1 MIHHASTSRFRN
13 ILYILTVGAFL
24 LFLCSEHLN
33 SFTNYTY
40 IYTTNG
46 DGDTNSLNTTSQNF
60 EQEMPDYASEPVPP
74 PLSPEELEIQKYS
87 PYCPP
92 DRCAH
97 GHWVPRVP
105 PFQTYEEADRWINVY
120 HKDGLDPGLRL
131 PDPEPEPVPVSGVRI
146 TEEQK
151 KDRYLEMSNWVWESE
166 FGKVV
171 PFDAEE
177 LVVRLLK
184 SAGGLFLVGDSL
196 TIHWLYTVHHRIYQ
210 AGLKLEEY
218 HEGPLQYEGLAPQY
232 RLDMNHPPCQE
243 LVQRAGI
250 PLERAYR
257 PILTHIVA
265 QSLVTP
271 DELKKI
277 FRADWAYVHHHHYFT
292 VNNWEVALA
301 ELTKEVDGERARGVN
316 EDSLVV
322 VSNGA
327 HWSRVRLRGYVEE
340 TTDYEGFRRRIEH
353 GYSEMIKVVMGNLA
367 PLPHTTLF
375 FRSISPGHPLCP
387 QFPVPFSSMHDAED
401 WSLQPGHEKPDPE
414 EWDWDMFPER
424 NDKWRQAIRKYEE
437 SRLESSDG
445 LWNGRGN
452 KWIYL
457 DFWSMD
463 FQRIDAHTGYW
474 DCLHYALPFEHNQ
487 WTDMLFHRLV
497 VESRLTE
504 RDMES
509 LDY

>member
-1 MIHHASTSRFRN
+1 MTDYASTSRLRN

-33 SFTNYTY
+33 SFTNHTY

-46 DGDTNSLNTTSQNF
+46 DGDTNSLNATSQNIK
-60 EQEMPDYASEPVPP
+60 QEMPDYPSELVPP
-74 PLSPEELEIQKYS
+74 SLSPEELEIQKYS

-97 GHWVPRVP
+97 GHWISRVP
-105 PFQTYEEADRWINVY
+105 PFQTHEEADRWINLY
-120 HKDGLDPGLRL
+120 HKHGLDPGLRL
-131 PDPEPEPVPVSGVRI
+131 PDPEPEPVPVSGVRM

-151 KDRYLEMSNWVWESE
+151 KERYLEMSNWVWESE

-177 LVVRLLK
+177 LVVRFLK
-184 SAGGLFLVGDSL
+184 SAGGLFLVG
-196 TIHWLYTVHHRIYQ
+196 
-210 AGLKLEEY
+210 GLKLEEY

-243 LVQRAGI
+243 LVRRARI

-257 PILTHIVA
+257 PILTHFVA
-265 QSLVTP
+265 QLLVTP

-277 FRADWAYVHHHHYFT
+277 FRADWAYVHHQHYFT

-316 EDSLVV
+316 EDGLAV

-353 GYSEMIKVVMGNLA
+353 GYSEMWLWRTSLLSLTLHSSSV
-367 PLPHTTLF
+367 PSLPVILYAHSSL
-375 FRSISPGHPLCP
+375 SPFLPCTMPKIGLYS
-387 QFPVPFSSMHDAED
+387 QATK
-401 WSLQPGHEKPDPE
+401 KPDPE

-424 NDKWRQAIRKYEE
+424 NDKWREAIRKYEE
-437 SRLESSDG
+437 ARLESSDG
-445 LWNGRGN
+445 LWNGGGN

-504 RDMES
+504 RSRES